1 MILTAAFVF
10 AEHPI
15 VRDIQAR
22 AGSGTKVRII
32 WQLPKET
39 TPEIESLILYRTT
52 EQVTSYSQLRNVQ
65 PITALTPDRA
75 GYTDQLSDLRDY
87 FYTVIA
93 QTTEGPYDVV
103 LLSFNTTVTGVHL
116 IAKKQTEAPAEKKD
130 VEQIY
135 PDGTLRKTP
144 LPFIDMID
152 GIDAE
157 PLVSDSTVSQ
167 VSSLTGGSSKTS
179 RSPLLTPYIF
189 EEDLVSPDGGDEY
202 LLFEILK
209 ASFVTKKYKETIDK
223 LNQLIG
229 TNISDDTRNRAY
241 FYLGESQYFC
251 RNYEDAVRSF
261 VKVQA
266 AFPTVS
272 KKWLLWIGYNTNTS
286 LRARSAKQSI
296 VDCRVALRAPRNDA
310 NESFVTN
317 Q

>member
-1 MILTAAFVF
+1 MVLTAAFVF
-10 AEHPI
+10 AERPI

-116 IAKKQTEAPAEKKD
+116 IAKKQTEAPTEKKD

-272 KKWLLWIGYNTNTS
+272 KKWLEDS
-286 LRARSAKQSI
+286 LDRI
-296 VDCRVALRAPRNDA
+296 
-310 NESFVTN
+310 
-317 Q
+317 

>member
-10 AEHPI
+10 AERPI

-116 IAKKQTEAPAEKKD
+116 IAKKQTEAPTEKKD

-272 KKWLLWIGYNTNTS
+272 KKWLEDS
-286 LRARSAKQSI
+286 LDRI
-296 VDCRVALRAPRNDA
+296 
-310 NESFVTN
+310 
-317 Q
+317 

>member
-1 MILTAAFVF
+1 MARI
-10 AEHPI
+10 
-15 VRDIQAR
+15 R

-39 TPEIESLILYRTT
+39 TPEIESLLLYRTT
-52 EQVTSYSQLRNVQ
+52 EQVTSFSQLKNVQ

-75 GYTDQLSDLRDY
+75 GYTDQLSDLREY

-93 QTTEGPYDVV
+93 QTTEGPYDVI
-103 LLSFNTTVTGVHL
+103 LLSFNSTVTGVHL
-116 IAKKQTEAPAEKKD
+116 IAKKQTETQAEKKEI
-130 VEQIY
+130 EQVY

-152 GIDAE
+152 GFDAE

-167 VSSLTGGSSKTS
+167 VSTLTGGNSKTS
-179 RSPLLTPYIF
+179 KNPLLTPYIF

-209 ASFVTKKYKETIDK
+209 ASFVTKKYKETIEK

-229 TNISDDTRNRAY
+229 TNISEETRNRAY

-272 KKWLLWIGYNTNTS
+272 KKWLEDS
-286 LRARSAKQSI
+286 LDRI
-296 VDCRVALRAPRNDA
+296 
-310 NESFVTN
+310 
-317 Q
+317 

>member
-10 AEHPI
+10 AERPI

-39 TPEIESLILYRTT
+39 TPEIESLLLYRTT
-52 EQVTSYSQLRNVQ
+52 EQVTSFSQLRNVQ

-75 GYTDQLSDLRDY
+75 GYTDQLSDLREY

-93 QTTEGPYDVV
+93 QTTEGPYDVI
-103 LLSFNTTVTGVHL
+103 LLSFNSTVTGVHL
-116 IAKKQTEAPAEKKD
+116 IAKKQTETQAEKKEI
-130 VEQIY
+130 EQVY

-152 GIDAE
+152 GFDAE

-167 VSSLTGGSSKTS
+167 VSTLTGGNSKTS
-179 RSPLLTPYIF
+179 KSPLLTPYIF

-209 ASFVTKKYKETIDK
+209 ASFVTKKYKETIEK

-229 TNISDDTRNRAY
+229 TNISEETRNRAY

-272 KKWLLWIGYNTNTS
+272 KKWLEDS
-286 LRARSAKQSI
+286 LDRI
-296 VDCRVALRAPRNDA
+296 
-310 NESFVTN
+310 
-317 Q
+317 

>member
-1 MILTAAFVF
+1 MKKIICSLFLILTAAFVF
-10 AEHPI
+10 AERPI

-32 WQLPKET
+32 WQLPKDAN
-39 TPEIESLILYRTT
+39 PEIESLILYRTT
-52 EQVTSYSQLRNVQ
+52 EQITSYSQLKNVQ
-65 PITALTPDRA
+65 PITALSPDRA
-75 GYTDQLSDLRDY
+75 GYTDQLSDLREY
-87 FYTVIA
+87 YYTVIA
-93 QTTEGPYDVV
+93 QTTEGPYDVI
-103 LLSFNTTVTGVHL
+103 LLSFNSTITGVHL
-116 IAKKQTEAPAEKKD
+116 IAKKQSDIPDEKK
-130 VEQIY
+130 EPEPYY
-135 PDGTLRKTP
+135 PDGSLRKTP
-144 LPFIDMID
+144 LPFIDMIE

-209 ASFVTKKYKETIDK
+209 ASFVTKKYKETIEK

-241 FYLGESQYFC
+241 FYLGESQYFL
-251 RNYEDAVRSF
+251 RSYEDAVRSF

-272 KKWLLWIGYNTNTS
+272 KKWLEDS
-286 LRARSAKQSI
+286 LDRI
-296 VDCRVALRAPRNDA
+296 
-310 NESFVTN
+310 
-317 Q
+317 

>member
-1 MILTAAFVF
+1 MTIWTEIEFHAIIIYMKKIICSLFLILTATFVF
-10 AEHPI
+10 AERPI

-39 TPEIESLILYRTT
+39 TPEIESLLLYRTT
-52 EQVTSYSQLRNVQ
+52 EQVTSFSQLKNVQ

-75 GYTDQLSDLRDY
+75 GYTDQLSDLREY

-93 QTTEGPYDVV
+93 QTTEGPYDVI
-103 LLSFNTTVTGVHL
+103 LLSFNSTVTGVHL

-130 VEQIY
+130 VEQVY

-167 VSSLTGGSSKTS
+167 VSTLTGGNSKTS
-179 RSPLLTPYIF
+179 KSPLLTPYIF

-209 ASFVTKKYKETIDK
+209 ASFVTKKYKETIEK
-223 LNQLIG
+223 LNQMIG
-229 TNISDDTRNRAY
+229 TNISEETRNRAY

-272 KKWLLWIGYNTNTS
+272 KKWLEDS
-286 LRARSAKQSI
+286 LDRI
-296 VDCRVALRAPRNDA
+296 
-310 NESFVTN
+310 
-317 Q
+317 